1 MWFSPNKAHIFFQTV
16 DSDSGFVWR
25 ASKMPSSSQEET
37 ATPCH
42 LVLLAICLM
51 DWLFGDQVHELSYF
65 VIES

>member
-1 MWFSPNKAHIFFQTV
+1 
-16 DSDSGFVWR
+16 
-25 ASKMPSSSQEET
+25 MPSSSQEET
-37 ATPCH
+37 AMPCH